1 MKRFLME
8 YLEGW
13 IANPRRKPLIL
24 RGARQVGKTYL
35 IDKLG
40 QSSFKYYLKANP
52 ERNPELKSVFEQ
64 NNPQIII
71 NELSAIYNVPVIE
84 CETLIFIDEIQSLPE
99 AIIALR
105 YFYEDMPGLHIVA
118 AGSLL
123 DHTLNEI
130 QYSMPVGRLEFAY
143 LYPMNFP
150 EFLIANGQEALYN
163 YISLFDFDKLF
174 SKAIH
179 KKLVG
184 WLRLYFF
191 IGGMPE
197 AVKAYVETQNLLE
210 VEKIQQ
216 SILTSFKYDFAKY
229 GSRKEQEYL
238 NECLEYA
245 GGNIGKKVK
254 YSNINKNAHSRDLKE
269 ALIKL
274 QLSRIIH
281 LVYKTGS
288 SKVPINQYQ
297 DKNIF
302 KLLFLDIGLA
312 CNLAKIKLNEIQDI
326 VTDFE
331 GILAEQFIGQELIS
345 GFEPFEDAGLFYWLR
360 EKRGSGSEVDFLF
373 QIGNHIFPIEVK
385 AGKTGSLKSLHVYLA
400 EKKQNKAVRFNLD
413 LPSFGKDLTAKT
425 NLNMENSSFEFD
437 LYSLP
442 LYLAAFIRKIVK

>member
-13 IANPRRKPLIL
+13 IANSRRKPLIL

-84 CETLIFIDEIQSLPE
+84 GETLIFIDEIQSLPE

-163 YISLFDFDKLF
+163 YISLFDFHKTF

-179 KKLVG
+179 KKLAG
-184 WLRLYFF
+184 WLR
-191 IGGMPE
+191 
-197 AVKAYVETQNLLE
+197 
-210 VEKIQQ
+210 
-216 SILTSFKYDFAKY
+216 
-229 GSRKEQEYL
+229 
-238 NECLEYA
+238 
-245 GGNIGKKVK
+245 
-254 YSNINKNAHSRDLKE
+254 
-269 ALIKL
+269 
-274 QLSRIIH
+274 
-281 LVYKTGS
+281 
-288 SKVPINQYQ
+288 
-297 DKNIF
+297 
-302 KLLFLDIGLA
+302 
-312 CNLAKIKLNEIQDI
+312 
-326 VTDFE
+326 
-331 GILAEQFIGQELIS
+331 
-345 GFEPFEDAGLFYWLR
+345 
-360 EKRGSGSEVDFLF
+360 
-373 QIGNHIFPIEVK
+373 
-385 AGKTGSLKSLHVYLA
+385 
-400 EKKQNKAVRFNLD
+400 
-413 LPSFGKDLTAKT
+413 
-425 NLNMENSSFEFD
+425 
-437 LYSLP
+437 
-442 LYLAAFIRKIVK
+442 